1 MRTIGL
7 RSQSDRE
14 FSCPAGKIGFLV
26 ITAVYAALGDKDK
39 AFEWLDK
46 DFQARNGKLVEVR
59 WQLQSEALRDDPRY
73 KDLLRRINLPE

>member
-14 FSCPAGKIGFLV
+14 FFCPAGKIGFLV
-26 ITAVYAALGDKDK
+26 LTAVYAALGDKDK

-46 DFQARNGKLVEVR
+46 DFQARNQKLVKSDGNFSLKLSATTR
-59 WQLQSEALRDDPRY
+59 AT
-73 KDLLRRINLPE
+73 RIC